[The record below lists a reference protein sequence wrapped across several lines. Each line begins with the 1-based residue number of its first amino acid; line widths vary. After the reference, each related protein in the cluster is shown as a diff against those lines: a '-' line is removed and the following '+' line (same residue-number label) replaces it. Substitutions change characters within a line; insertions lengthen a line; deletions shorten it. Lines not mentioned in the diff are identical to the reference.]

1 MNPHQ
6 PNILVILTSN
16 LSKAHETCDNLS
28 SFCPQLALV
37 YPQQFRCNLPTK
49 CVPLLKTG
57 SHEPCPRLVF
67 TGPRTRVT
75 KFYARVYGPCSRL
88 PILCPM
94 NTRTVSMN
102 CVHEPCH
109 CNAKYSILG
118 AILQKMDKFNK
129 KKYCFVEPVSITAYI
144 KRKKTLLFTI
154 EMTNMPVQRLSIED
168 V

>member
-1 MNPHQ
+1 
-6 PNILVILTSN
+6 
-16 LSKAHETCDNLS
+16 
-28 SFCPQLALV
+28 
-37 YPQQFRCNLPTK
+37 
-49 CVPLLKTG
+49 
-57 SHEPCPRLVF
+57 
-67 TGPRTRVT
+67 
-75 KFYARVYGPCSRL
+75 
-88 PILCPM
+88 
-94 NTRTVSMN
+94 MN